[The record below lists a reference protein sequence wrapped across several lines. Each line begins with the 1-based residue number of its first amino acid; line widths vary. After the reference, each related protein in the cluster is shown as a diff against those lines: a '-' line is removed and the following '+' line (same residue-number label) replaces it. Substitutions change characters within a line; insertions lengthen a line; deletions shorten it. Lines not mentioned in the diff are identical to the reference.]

1 MLSKKMIVSS
11 FTANTTIK
19 VLCTKYMTLAIK
31 EHYDIALSNP
41 NVFSIIQCAKPLLV
55 SRL

>member
-55 SRL
+55 AKL